1 VGEIGGGVSVEGL
14 LMEISSKKG
23 SIPIEF
29 FCLSLEVCE
38 VNVHLFHIEKRFYL
52 TRIAFE

>member
-1 VGEIGGGVSVEGL
+1 VEEIGGGVSVEEL

-29 FCLSLEVCE
+29 FCLSLD
-38 VNVHLFHIEKRFYL
+38 Y
-52 TRIAFE
+52 